1 VKSKEK
7 DSVCILVSKL
17 FYYLVVKIK
26 KTIYWRKRMKKKILA
41 MAAVSMG
48 ALLILGACGSN
59 EKKAS
64 EDSSTEKE
72 TTIKVED
79 SNGTVEVPKN
89 PKKVVV
95 FDNGSLDTID
105 ALGAGDTVAGVPTKN
120 LPQYLE
126 SYKKVESAG
135 GIKEPDLEKINKIKP
150 DLIIISGRQR
160 DFQDKL
166 SKIAPTIFLSV
177 DAKDTWN
184 STKKNIETL
193 ATIFDKE
200 DEAKDKIDGLE
211 AEIADIKEKAE
222 ASDKTAL
229 VTLVNEGQL
238 SAYSQG
244 SRFGIVH
251 DTFGFKQADD
261 AIEAS
266 THGQS
271 VSYEYVLEKN
281 PDILFVVDR
290 TKAIGGDDTN
300 DNVANNELVKQTN
313 AGKNNKVISLQP
325 DVWYLSGGGLESTHL
340 MIEDVKKALD

>member
-1 VKSKEK
+1 
-7 DSVCILVSKL
+7 
-17 FYYLVVKIK
+17 
-26 KTIYWRKRMKKKILA
+26 MKKKFLA
-41 MAAVSMG
+41 LAAVSMI
-48 ALLILGACGSN
+48 ALLTLGACGN
-59 EKKAS
+59 NGKKTTDGSAS
-64 EDSSTEKE
+64 KESSSDVA
-72 TTIKVED
+72 TTITVND
-79 SNGTVEVPKN
+79 SNGSVEVPKN

-95 FDNGSLDTID
+95 FDNGSLDTMNV
-105 ALGAGDTVAGVPTKN
+105 LGVGETVVGAPTKN
-120 LPQYLE
+120 LPKYLD

-135 GIKEPDLEKINKIKP
+135 GIKEPDLEKINQMKP
-150 DLIIISGRQR
+150 DMIIISGRQK

-166 SKIAPTIFLSV
+166 SKIAPTIYLSV

-193 ATIFDKE
+193 AEIFDKK
-200 DEAKDKIDGLE
+200 DEAKTKISDLE
-211 AEIADIKEKAE
+211 KEITEVKEKAQ
-222 ASDKTAL
+222 ASDDKAL
-229 VTLVNEGQL
+229 VVLVNEGQL
-238 SAYSQG
+238 SAYGTG

-300 DNVANNELVKQTN
+300 DNVENNELVKQTN
-313 AGKNNKVISLQP
+313 AGKNGKVISLQP

-340 MIEDVKKALD
+340 MIEDVQKALK